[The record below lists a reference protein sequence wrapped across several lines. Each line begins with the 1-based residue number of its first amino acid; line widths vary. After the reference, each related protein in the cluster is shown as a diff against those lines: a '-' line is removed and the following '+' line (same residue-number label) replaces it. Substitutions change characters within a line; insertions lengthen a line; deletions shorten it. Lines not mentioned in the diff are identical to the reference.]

1 MPSAPILD
9 LTTVSHPYPNTKVI
23 CIIFYTVFHME
34 SFQYLHDNGYMQFNQ
49 GRMCFP
55 LTTKIH
61 YTHPNH
67 VLQSLYGPFRLTISL
82 RMKSYT
88 KIQSSTQS
96 LIPPLV
102 NQFMQLLYYRSP
114 FCADVYKTAADLYLR
129 HRQLPS
135 LYQDGKEIEY
145 SKSFNIFIRLHWC

>member
-1 MPSAPILD
+1 MYLGTSFSLRAWIAFLCAESCLQSRLSNWIFLSDAVCNNSRPDYCLSSI
-9 LTTVSHPYPNTKVI
+9 SNTKVI

-114 FCADVYKTAADLYLR
+114 FCADVYKTAR
-129 HRQLPS
+129 
-135 LYQDGKEIEY
+135 
-145 SKSFNIFIRLHWC
+145 